1 MKLQYFETDASDRDV
16 IEALE
21 RDGACV
27 LLLPDQVSYL
37 ITK

>member
-16 IEALE
+16 IDALV

-27 LLLPDQVSYL
+27 VLN
-37 ITK
+37 

>member
-1 MKLQYFETDASDRDV
+1 MKLQYFKTNAPDRDV

-27 LLLPDQVSYL
+27 VLNQAPTET
-37 ITK
+37 I